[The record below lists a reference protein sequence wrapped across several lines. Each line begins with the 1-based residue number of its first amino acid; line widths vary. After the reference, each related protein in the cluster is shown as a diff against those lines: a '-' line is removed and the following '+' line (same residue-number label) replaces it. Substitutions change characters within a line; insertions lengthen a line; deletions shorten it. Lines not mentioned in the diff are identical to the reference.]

1 MEEREVHRL
10 PRVSTDVARG
20 GRTGELQMRVSGEK
34 RRKQILEV
42 ARGLCAEKGFSG
54 TTLDD
59 IAEGAGISR
68 ALVVQHFGSKEGVY
82 EALSEV
88 AARAHPLEKDL
99 EVKRRI
105 AARDDYG
112 VFRACAEHVF
122 ENNLR
127 DAKRSNVRLTV
138 YSMLENPDLFLRFAQ
153 ARDGAWEGV
162 ISYIEARQRE
172 GAFGP
177 VDARKLVEGYRSC
190 VVHWA
195 AEVLHGKQPANR
207 ELYYEVVDTVI
218 RVMLA
223 GLTASRSDGAAS
235 GVD

>member
-1 MEEREVHRL
+1 
-10 PRVSTDVARG
+10 
-20 GRTGELQMRVSGEK
+20 MRVSGEK

-59 IAEGAGISR
+59 IADGAGVSR

-82 EALSEV
+82 EALSEL

-105 AARDDYG
+105 GEKDDFG

-122 ENNLR
+122 ENNAR
-127 DAKRSNVRLTV
+127 DAERSNLRLTIF
-138 YSMLENPDLFLRFAQ
+138 SMLENPDLFRRFSGT
-153 ARDGAWEGV
+153 RDGAWEGV
-162 ISYIEARQRE
+162 ISYIKARQDE

-177 VDARKLVEGYRSC
+177 VESRHLVEGFRSC
-190 VVHWA
+190 VVHLA
-195 AEVLHGKQPANR
+195 GEVMHKEQPPNS
-207 ELYYEVVDTVI
+207 ESFYDVVDTMI
-218 RVMLA
+218 RVLLA
-223 GLTASRSDGAAS
+223 GLGA
-235 GVD
+235 